1 MTRSI
6 VAYLAS
12 ALAFVSL
19 DFMWL
24 STASPT
30 IYQEE
35 IGTLLLAQPKM
46 VPAVLFYALY
56 LVGVV
61 VFVVRPALAK
71 GELSAAATK
80 GALFGVI
87 AYATYDLTNLATL
100 EGFTAKL
107 ALIDIVWGGL
117 VTGVSAGVGYLVAS
131 RVGVRQAQT
140 ATA

>member
-1 MTRSI
+1 MTKSI
-6 VAYLAS
+6 VAYVAT
-12 ALAFVSL
+12 ALAFMTL
-19 DFMWL
+19 DFLWL
-24 STASPT
+24 TTASPT
-30 IYQEE
+30 IYQHE
-35 IGTLLLAQPKM
+35 IGQLLLAQPRM

-56 LVGVV
+56 MVGVV

-100 EGFTAKL
+100 EGFTDKL
-107 ALIDIVWGGL
+107 ALIDMVWGGL

-131 RVGVRQAQT
+131 RIGARQPQAVT
-140 ATA
+140 G